1 MALPAQFP
9 YCVTWKAD
17 GTRALVLIMRHGVY
31 LIDRS
36 FGVTRTQLR
45 FPAVQRPFPKETPK
59 PEGEKYEDIG
69 EIEKAYSDSDNAVVN
84 AHEFEDALVE
94 DSSENDKDGRNIRW
108 PPEDGEPPGLSGLHH
123 GTLLDAEIT
132 QVKYRTNLNFLR

>member
-94 DSSENDKDGRNIRW
+94 DSSENDKDV
-108 PPEDGEPPGLSGLHH
+108 
-123 GTLLDAEIT
+123 LLYTSFYLAYT
-132 QVKYRTNLNFLR
+132 